1 VQYSTAKLPG
11 ANVLWSPRLGFN
23 WNLGGARTTQI
34 RGGSGI
40 FTGRPAY
47 VWISNQ
53 IGNTGVLTGF
63 EDLRN
68 TTARPFHPDPNRYKP
83 TNVTGAPASTYELAL
98 TDPDFKFP
106 QLWRTN
112 VALDHRLVGGWTGT
126 AEFIYNRDV
135 NGLYYINAN
144 LPVAGGAF
152 TGPDARP
159 RYTAGNRIH
168 ANVQNA
174 VVLKNQND
182 GRSWNVSGA
191 LERTLR
197 SGLWVKSAYSYG
209 ETENTVDPG
218 SIAFGSWNSNPHSG
232 DPNNPGLALGG
243 ATPGHR
249 VFAAATYTHE
259 FFRFGTTTVSAFWE
273 GRTIGT
279 TSYLFSGDLNGDG
292 GTSNDLIYIP
302 RDASEMN
309 FQTFTTGTGANAVT
323 FTAAQQAAAWE
334 AYIAQD
340 KYLSKNRGR
349 YAERGGVF
357 LPFVRRMDLSV
368 SQDLFTDIG
377 GRRNAF
383 QARLDI
389 LNFGN
394 LLNDNWG
401 TGQRLINNQPLIVAA
416 GAADAQG
423 RALYR
428 LRTVNNQLITQSL
441 EYTNFFDDVYRL
453 QFSLRYTFN

>member
-1 VQYSTAKLPG
+1 
-11 ANVLWSPRLGFN
+11 
-23 WNLGGARTTQI
+23 
-34 RGGSGI
+34 
-40 FTGRPAY
+40 
-47 VWISNQ
+47 
-53 IGNTGVLTGF
+53 
-63 EDLRN
+63 
-68 TTARPFHPDPNRYKP
+68 
-83 TNVTGAPASTYELAL
+83 
-98 TDPDFKFP
+98 
-106 QLWRTN
+106 
-112 VALDHRLVGGWTGT
+112 
-126 AEFIYNRDV
+126 
-135 NGLYYINAN
+135 
-144 LPVAGGAF
+144 
-152 TGPDARP
+152 
-159 RYTAGNRIH
+159 
-168 ANVQNA
+168 
-174 VVLKNQND
+174 
-182 GRSWNVSGA
+182 
-191 LERTLR
+191 
-197 SGLWVKSAYSYG
+197 
-209 ETENTVDPG
+209 
-218 SIAFGSWNSNPHSG
+218 
-232 DPNNPGLALGG
+232 
-243 ATPGHR
+243 

-368 SQDLFTDIG
+368 SQDLFSDIG